1 MKKTFPELAGQRGGE
16 EVKISQ
22 IKKVSVFQLEQGEHL
37 LNHRVKHKE
46 INPGYSLE
54 GLMLKL

>member
-22 IKKVSVFQLEQGEHL
+22 IKKVPVFQLE
-37 LNHRVKHKE
+37 
-46 INPGYSLE
+46 
-54 GLMLKL
+54 